1 MDAIYLITPEG
12 EKKLLCS
19 TAGMKRVMSFHE
31 LNLQLNQPG
40 EMKMRIPV
48 ENPMLQD
55 IAYLADEI
63 TFERNGI
70 EIFRGEAKQDEED
83 ILNTGEITVGG
94 ALGYLNA
101 VHMEPY
107 EYSGT
112 VLGYVTMLL
121 DWYNAHV
128 SPNRQIQVGSVT
140 VTDPNDYI
148 TRSDSE
154 WVTILSLLEEKL
166 VNKLGGYLRIRV
178 LNGIRYLDYLAD
190 FGRVST
196 QKIVYGKNLISVN
209 QIRKYDEIYTVL
221 IPLGAENEET
231 GKRLT
236 VESVNDG
243 SRYVVNEEARMRY
256 GWREGIVMFDDV
268 TLPENLLSKAQALSE
283 SYAGIVKTIEVT
295 AVDLSLFDR
304 NTDCFY
310 LGDMIPIKSPV
321 HDIDTT
327 MMLSKMT
334 LRALDP
340 ENERL
345 NLGNVR
351 QTFTE
356 STRQNIRD
364 LDSEISTSKKNNW
377 NLAERIRNAQGLYST
392 EEETNA
398 DGAKKL
404 YLHNKPELNDS
415 MVIISVSEAGIF
427 TSGDG
432 GATWYGQ
439 EIDGDTILRWI
450 EATGISADVIY
461 GGMLSS
467 IARDKNDMP
476 VTYIDMDKGE
486 VAKFGNIAWVKRDSG
501 NESLKWMG
509 ET

>member
-1 MDAIYLITPEG
+1 MDEVYIITSEG
-12 EKKLLCS
+12 KKMLLCS
-19 TAGMKRVMSFHE
+19 TASIKKIMNFHE

-40 EMKMRIPV
+40 KMKMKIPV
-48 ENPMLQD
+48 ENSRLQD
-55 IAYLADEI
+55 IAFIADEI
-63 TFERNGI
+63 TFERNGV
-70 EIFRGEAKQDEED
+70 ELFRGEAEQSEED
-83 ILNTGEITVGG
+83 ILNTGEITVKG
-94 ALGYLNA
+94 ALGYLGA

-107 EYSGT
+107 DYSGT

-121 DWYNAHV
+121 NWYNDHV
-128 SPNRQIQVGSVT
+128 ASNRQIQVGSVT

-148 TRSDSE
+148 TRSDSD
-154 WVTILSLLEEKL
+154 WVTILSLLETKL
-166 VNKLGGYLRIRV
+166 VEKLGGYLRIRV
-178 LNGIRYLDYLAD
+178 LDGIRYLDYLAD

-196 QKIVYGKNLISVN
+196 QKIEYGKNLISVN
-209 QIRKYDEIYTVL
+209 KIKKYNEVYTVI
-221 IPLGAENEET
+221 IPLGVEDEDT

-243 SRYVVNEEARMRY
+243 SLYVVNESAREKY
-256 GWREGIVMFDDV
+256 GWRECVVKFDDV

-283 SYAGIVKTIEVT
+283 SYANPLKTLEIT
-295 AVDLSLFDR
+295 AVDLSLLDKEV
-304 NTDCFY
+304 DCFY
-310 LGDMIPIKSPV
+310 LGDMISVYSQP
-321 HDIDTT
+321 HNIDES

-356 STRQNIRD
+356 SANQNIRD
-364 LDSEISTSKKNNW
+364 LEEEISTSKKSNW

-392 EEETNA
+392 EETSA
-398 DGAKKL
+398 DGAEKL

-415 MVIISVSEAGIF
+415 MVIISVSDEGIF

-461 GGMLSS
+461 GGRLSS
-467 IARDKNDMP
+467 IATDTSGQP
-476 VTYIDMDKGE
+476 VSYIDMDGGDT
-486 VAKFGNIAWVKRDSG
+486 AKFGNIGWIKRTSG

>member
-1 MDAIYLITPEG
+1 MDAIYMITPE
-12 EKKLLCS
+12 KKKILLYK
-19 TAGMKRVMSFHE
+19 TGNAKRIMTYHE

-40 EMKMRIPV
+40 EMKIRIPT
-48 ENPMLQD
+48 ENKKLQD

-63 TFERNGI
+63 TFERNGN
-70 EIFRGEAKQDEED
+70 EIFRGEAENDEED
-83 ILNTGEITVGG
+83 ILNTGEIKVKG
-94 ALGYLNA
+94 ALNYLNA

-107 EYSGT
+107 EYSGS
-112 VLGYVTMLL
+112 VIGYVTMLM
-121 DWYNAHV
+121 DWYNSRV
-128 SPNRQIQVGSVT
+128 SENRQIQIGSIT

-154 WVTILSLLEEKL
+154 WVTILSLMEEKL
-166 VNKLGGYLRIRV
+166 VGKLGGYLRIRV
-178 LNGIRYLDYLAD
+178 VNGIRYLDYLAD

-196 QKIVYGKNLISVN
+196 QKVAYGKNLVSVN
-209 QIRKYDEIYTVL
+209 KIRKYSEIYTVL

-243 SRYVVNEEARMRY
+243 SIYVINEEARMQY
-256 GWREGIVMFDDV
+256 GWRECVVKFDDV
-268 TLPENLLSKAQALSE
+268 TLPENLLKKAQALSD
-283 SYAGIVKTIEVT
+283 SYASIVKTLEIT
-295 AVDLSLFDR
+295 AVDLSIFGM

-310 LGDMIPIKSPV
+310 LGDMIQVESQV

-327 MMLSKMT
+327 MLLSKMT
-334 LRALDP
+334 LWALNP
-340 ENERL
+340 ESERL

-356 STRQNIRD
+356 STRQNIKD
-364 LDSEISTSKKNNW
+364 MNSDISTAKKDNW
-377 NLAERIRNAQGLYST
+377 NLSERIRNAQGLYST
-392 EEETNA
+392 DETSA

-415 MVIISVSEAGIF
+415 MVIISVSEEGIF

-439 EIDGDTILRWI
+439 EIDGDTILNWI
-450 EATGISADVIY
+450 QAAGISADVIY
-461 GGMLSS
+461 GGLLSS
-467 IARDKNDMP
+467 IAKDDNGMP
-476 VTYIDMDKGE
+476 VTYIDMDRGE
-486 VAKFGNIAWVKRDSG
+486 VAKFGNIAWIKRESG

>member
-1 MDAIYLITPEG
+1 MDEIYIITPEG

-19 TAGMKRVMSFHE
+19 TASIKKIMTSHE
-31 LNLQLNQPG
+31 LNLQLNQAG

-48 ENPMLQD
+48 ENPRLQD

-70 EIFRGEAKQDEED
+70 EIFRGEAEQSEDD
-83 ILNTGEITVGG
+83 ILNTGEITVKG
-94 ALGYLNA
+94 ALRYFGT

-128 SPNRQIQVGSVT
+128 SSNRQILIGSVT

-148 TRSDSE
+148 TRSDSD
-154 WVTILSLLEEKL
+154 WVTILSLLETKL
-166 VNKLGGYLRIRV
+166 VEKLGGYLRIRV

-221 IPLGAENEET
+221 IPLGAEDEDT

-236 VESVNDG
+236 VESANNG
-243 SRYVVNEEARMRY
+243 SKYVVNEAGREKY
-256 GWREGIVMFDDV
+256 GWRECVVKFDDV

-283 SYAGIVKTIEVT
+283 SYANPLKTLEIT
-295 AVDLSLFDR
+295 AVDLSLFDK

-310 LGDMIPIKSPV
+310 LGDTIEVNSPY
-321 HDIDTT
+321 HDIDES

-334 LRALDP
+334 LRALNP

-356 STRQNIRD
+356 SASHSIRD
-364 LDSEISTSKKNNW
+364 LGNEVSTSKKNNW

-392 EEETNA
+392 VETNA
-398 DGAKKL
+398 DGAEKI
-404 YLHNKPELNDS
+404 YLHNKPEMNDSQIIISLND
-415 MVIISVSEAGIF
+415 VGFFA
-427 TSGDG
+427 TGDG
-432 GATWYGQ
+432 GATWYGM
-439 EIDGDTILRWI
+439 EVDGDLIARWI
-450 EATGISADVIY
+450 ETVGISADVIY

-467 IARDKNDMP
+467 IATDENGVP
-476 VTYIDMDKGE
+476 VTYIDMDQGE
-486 VAKFGNIAWVKRDSG
+486 IAKLGNIAWVKRTSG

>member
-63 TFERNGI
+63 TFERNEI
-70 EIFRGEAKQDEED
+70 ELFRGEAKQDEED
-83 ILNTGEITVGG
+83 ILNTGEITVEG
-94 ALGYLNA
+94 ALGYLRA

-128 SPNRQIQVGSVT
+128 SPNRQIQIGSVT

-148 TRSDSE
+148 TRSDSD

-166 VNKLGGYLRIRV
+166 VDKLGGYLRIRV
-178 LNGIRYLDYLAD
+178 LDGIRYLDYLAD

-196 QKIVYGKNLISVN
+196 QKIAYGKNLISVN
-209 QIRKYDEIYTVL
+209 QIRKYDEVYTVL

-231 GKRLT
+231 GERLT
-236 VESVNDG
+236 VESVNYG
-243 SRYVVNEEARMRY
+243 SIYVVNEDARTRY
-256 GWREGIVMFDDV
+256 GWRECVIKFDDV

-283 SYAGIVKTIEVT
+283 SYAGIVKTLEIT
-295 AVDLSLFDR
+295 AVDLSLFGRDV
-304 NTDCFY
+304 DCFY
-310 LGDMIPIKSPV
+310 LGDMIRVESLP

-327 MMLSKMT
+327 MMLSQMT

-364 LDSEISTSKKNNW
+364 MNSEISTSKKNNW

-392 EEETNA
+392 EETGA

-415 MVIISVSEAGIF
+415 MVIISVSEEGIF

-467 IARDKNDMP
+467 IAKDKNDMP